1 MKGLRGFLGLT
12 SYYQKFVQNY
22 SIIKSP
28 LTAMLRRDSFKWVE
42 DPAQAFAQL
51 KIIMTCTPV
60 LALPNFTILFI
71 LECDASD
78 TRMGAVLQQEV

>member
-1 MKGLRGFLGLT
+1 MKGLRGFLVLT
-12 SYYQKFVQNY
+12 GYYQKFVQNY

-28 LTAMLRRDSFKWVE
+28 LTTMLRRDSFKWVE

>member
-1 MKGLRGFLGLT
+1 
-12 SYYQKFVQNY
+12 
-22 SIIKSP
+22 
-28 LTAMLRRDSFKWVE
+28 MLRRDSFKWVE